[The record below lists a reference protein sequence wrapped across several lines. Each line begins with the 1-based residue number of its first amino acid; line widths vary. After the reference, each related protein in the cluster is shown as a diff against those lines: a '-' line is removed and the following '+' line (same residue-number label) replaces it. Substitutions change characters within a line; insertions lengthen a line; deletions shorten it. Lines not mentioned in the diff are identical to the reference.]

1 MGWSVDPS
9 SLNQRDQRTQNVLSL
24 FQNNLACI
32 CLTCDE
38 TGCDAWCSPACWPP
52 PAAQISF
59 QIRTQQHSHPEG
71 TVSELRYKIVYRVC
85 SRMMIFKC
93 INCLYEYWVQV
104 LNFISPEQNH
114 AMAFYSSDPHIAA
127 GVDRFRIDRNSI
139 FCTELHLTR
148 RVWAGKYSG
157 FYYNISNSVFFYSV
171 SVINIL

>member
-24 FQNNLACI
+24 FQNYLACI
-32 CLTCDE
+32 SLTCDE

-71 TVSELRYKIVYRVC
+71 TVSELRYKIFYRVG

-93 INCLYEYWVQV
+93 INCLYFSTEYK
-104 LNFISPEQNH
+104 
-114 AMAFYSSDPHIAA
+114 
-127 GVDRFRIDRNSI
+127 FRISSVPNKIMRWLFTALIPILRLVLTDSGLTETRYFAPS
-139 FCTELHLTR
+139 CTWPGESER
-148 RVWAGKYSG
+148 ENIPG
-157 FYYNISNSVFFYSV
+157 FITTFQTLFSFTQCR
-171 SVINIL
+171 

>member
-59 QIRTQQHSHPEG
+59 QIRNSNTHIQREQSQSCDIKYSTGWVHVWWYLNAS
-71 TVSELRYKIVYRVC
+71 IVYILVLSTSLGFHQSRTKSCDGFLQLWSPYCGWCWQIQDWQKLDILHRAAPDRASLSGKIFRVLLQH
-85 SRMMIFKC
+85 FKLC
-93 INCLYEYWVQV
+93 FL
-104 LNFISPEQNH
+104 LL
-114 AMAFYSSDPHIAA
+114 
-127 GVDRFRIDRNSI
+127 GVGN
-139 FCTELHLTR
+139 
-148 RVWAGKYSG
+148 
-157 FYYNISNSVFFYSV
+157 
-171 SVINIL
+171 